1 MILDELHERTNGGS
15 VWIGLERKVES
26 KRFCDIVHTKK
37 DMYVYLFVRVLPL
50 VRGDVISSTI
60 IQLILGSGMTRHL
73 WITFSGRRTSPT
85 GRAVS
90 ACACTSTTSRE
101 AGTTMTVTMNRR
113 LCAKPEKVRPQLSF
127 ISGLLCPIA
136 TRYVSRQRHRAH
148 HCTPLVTD
156 IDMVV

>member
-1 MILDELHERTNGGS
+1 MTVLFVTLTLTCCRCYDVSHAESSMILDELHERTNGGS

-101 AGTTMTVTMNRR
+101 AGTTMTVPMNRR
-113 LCAKPEKVRPQLSF
+113 LCAKQKKVKPLSYSF
-127 ISGLLCPIA
+127 H
-136 TRYVSRQRHRAH
+136 TH
-148 HCTPLVTD
+148 HCA
-156 IDMVV
+156 